1 MYMNLDSI
9 TEPHKLTSAMMC
21 VVAVSRPMLE
31 QTEEYKEGRNHV
43 LPLLMSILPGI
54 DPNDS
59 FKCIITF
66 QFISIFATLVP
77 LVDSSRAFENFKD
90 LNEVKIIG
98 FIFSVKSL
106 KIKFGAFSIICNF

>member
-1 MYMNLDSI
+1 MI
-9 TEPHKLTSAMMC
+9 
-21 VVAVSRPMLE
+21 E
-31 QTEEYKEGRNHV
+31 QVDEYKDGRAHV

-77 LVDSSRAFENFKD
+77 LVDSSRAFEHFKD
-90 LNEVKIIG
+90 LTEVFKKCV
-98 FIFSVKSL
+98 FFH
-106 KIKFGAFSIICNF
+106 